1 MPKGRV
7 QPIVTPLENPLS
19 SHFVHHPLLH
29 LVRRLSTV
37 SNGLPWAGLTSVY
50 ASQMA
55 GRLRFLGAD
64 SALQKM
70 WGNM

>member
-1 MPKGRV
+1 MP
-7 QPIVTPLENPLS
+7 PLAIRGQL
-19 SHFVHHPLLH
+19 LLH

-37 SNGLPWAGLTSVY
+37 SNGLPWAQLTSVY

-64 SALQKM
+64 SALREK
-70 WGNM
+70 